1 MSKTILLV
9 EDSPTQAIEYGR
21 HLQRAGYEV
30 RFCSDGFTA
39 LVMARHD
46 TDAVVLDINLPALNG
61 FQVCRRLR
69 RDPLTANV
77 PIIMLT
83 SISAASDTLHGLEAG
98 ANDYIP
104 KDEFA
109 VEHLLVSLASL
120 LGEREQQA

>member
-1 MSKTILLV
+1 MSKSILLV
-9 EDSPTQAIEYGR
+9 EDSRTQAREYGAL
-21 HLQRAGYEV
+21 LQRAGYEV
-30 RFCSDGFTA
+30 HYCSDGFTA

-46 TDAVVLDINLPALNG
+46 TDAIVLDINLPGLDG

-69 RDPLTANV
+69 RDPLTANT

-83 SISAASDTLHGLEAG
+83 SISTANDTLHGLEVG

-109 VEHLLVSLASL
+109 IQQLLESLETILS
-120 LGEREQQA
+120 ERQAP

>member
-1 MSKTILLV
+1 MKERILLV
-9 EDSPTQAIEYGR
+9 EDSPTQAKEYAAYLCR
-21 HLQRAGYEV
+21 EGYQV
-30 RFCSDGFTA
+30 KIAADGFTA

-46 TDAVVLDINLPALNG
+46 TEAIILDINLPGLDG

-69 RDPLTANV
+69 RDPLTCNT

-83 SISAASDTLHGLEAG
+83 SVATAKDTLHGLEAG

-109 VEHLLVSLASL
+109 VEQLISSLSTLL
-120 LGEREQQA
+120 REGNL